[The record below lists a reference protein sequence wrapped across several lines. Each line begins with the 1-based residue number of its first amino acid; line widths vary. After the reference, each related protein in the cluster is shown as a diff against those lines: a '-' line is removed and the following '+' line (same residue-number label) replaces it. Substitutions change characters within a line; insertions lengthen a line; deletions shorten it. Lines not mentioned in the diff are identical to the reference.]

1 MKDQDHNIKTML
13 RLYVIEEQLRSL
25 KQAVF
30 AEQEMTDGEMERMH
44 AACRRALEG
53 KDRGFATRAELFALF
68 YYCQPENLFRAV
80 SKNSPTVKTYARRYF
95 KCDTRLLSYYRGAL
109 AFLYFNNKH
118 FHALASDTVEAVRAE
133 LFPAAEEEIAEDEA
147 GEG

>member
-80 SKNSPTVKTYARRYF
+80 SKNSLTVKSYTARYL
-95 KCDTRLLSYYRGAL
+95 KWDTRLLSYYRGAL
-109 AFLYFNNKH
+109 AFLYFNDKN
-118 FHALASDTVEAVRAE
+118 FHAIATETVEAVRSE
-133 LFPAAEEEIAEDEA
+133 LFPSDDDESVEDEA